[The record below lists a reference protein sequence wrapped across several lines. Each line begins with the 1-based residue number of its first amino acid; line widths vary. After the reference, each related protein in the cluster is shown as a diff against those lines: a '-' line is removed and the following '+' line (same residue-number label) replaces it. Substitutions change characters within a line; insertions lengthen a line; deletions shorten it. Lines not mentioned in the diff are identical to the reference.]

1 MHLTSRAESRRSAC
15 ANLAT
20 NPGCVIPQGDG
31 RLDDGICPGACNVR
45 FRRAQ
50 AAYHEAVA
58 KYDPLDAATSRPE
71 PPAIRPAA
79 GHPWCLE
86 CQAVIR
92 HHFWQLDR
100 LAPLRSEILL
110 SDGYPADA
118 SPERVSGSTEDVSP
132 SQAGD
137 DVLDLDRVLADWEW
151 TYRRHMGW
159 PAAEYYGELA
169 DQRTECIV
177 WLGARL
183 DGILA
188 APMARDFGEEVLRY
202 HADLK
207 GKTKAGVRKLKK
219 PLRCL
224 SCGLLMLWYT
234 DGERDVKCYTP
245 HCGFQMPLDDY
256 HATVEAVAAAGITEG
271 TEIAL

>member
-1 MHLTSRAESRRSAC
+1 M
-15 ANLAT
+15 
-20 NPGCVIPQGDG
+20 
-31 RLDDGICPGACNVR
+31 DDGICIGGCNAR
-45 FRRAQ
+45 WRRAQ
-50 AAYHEAVA
+50 AAYHQARA
-58 KYDPLDAATSRPE
+58 DYDPLDPATSPPE
-71 PPAIRPAA
+71 PPQIRPMP

-100 LAPLRSEILL
+100 LAPLRDSPLMA
-110 SDGYPADA
+110 DGYPTDA
-118 SPERVSGSTEDVSP
+118 SAERVSSSTEEVSP

-188 APMARDFGEEVLRY
+188 SPMARDFGEEVLRY

-207 GKTKAGVRKLKK
+207 GKTKAGVRTLKK
-219 PLRCL
+219 PLRCPK
-224 SCGLLMLWYT
+224 SMGGCGLLMLTWT
-234 DGERDVKCYTP
+234 EGGKNVECSTP
-245 HCGFQMPLDDY
+245 GCGLLLPLEVY
-256 HATVEAVAAAGITEG
+256 YATVEAVAAGISRG
-271 TEIAL
+271 DPVPI